1 MSQALTLAEA
11 AERLAPVF
19 VEEPGSSLPVAAKP
33 SKGKWMSLEDAGA
46 FLSERVTGQQ
56 MAPKKKKAEVTVSE
70 AAKQIE
76 GSQPE
81 TPLELAEI
89 RAGRLI
95 ATSTKLQRLA
105 EFQDFM
111 SRAALPFEGMD
122 ETTAL
127 ASPEFTVVYGCA
139 QQLRSEYES
148 SLRDEFAAWERQCL
162 AENAVFEEGRPDWS
176 SDDAWKV
183 AALLANLGVS
193 EQEIMSLW
201 LTPAPVNIAGPACL
215 ELAQLVA
222 GTDNPDPI
230 SAALG
235 SVGFD
240 DGEISSVM
248 SGEAEILL
256 RDHRIQELVARAADA
271 YTATENRAAA

>member
-1 MSQALTLAEA
+1 
-11 AERLAPVF
+11 
-19 VEEPGSSLPVAAKP
+19 
-33 SKGKWMSLEDAGA
+33 
-46 FLSERVTGQQ
+46 
-56 MAPKKKKAEVTVSE
+56 
-70 AAKQIE
+70 
-76 GSQPE
+76 
-81 TPLELAEI
+81 
-89 RAGRLI
+89 
-95 ATSTKLQRLA
+95 
-105 EFQDFM
+105 M